1 MPNTADYLRRTI
13 VRLNAMSPRPDIV
26 IATGDLTERGSP
38 YEYRRL
44 RSLLSGLEIPY
55 LLTPGNH
62 DDREALRRAF
72 RDHRYLETC
81 DSHASFAVNVW
92 PLRIVALDSTDPRYI
107 GGYVD
112 EERLL
117 WLDDELSSHA
127 NVPTILAMHHP
138 PFRTG
143 IGPMDAHGFVGID
156 ELGEIVRRHPQIARV
171 VSGHVH
177 TVLMR
182 PWNGAVACT
191 APSTSPQFVIGRSRL
206 GIGVEAAGLLVHE
219 WTWNADV
226 QTRLVRIEGGAEKEI
241 A

>member
-1 MPNTADYLRRTI
+1 MPNTADYLRRAI
-13 VRLNAMSPRPDIV
+13 ARLNSMSPRPEVV

-38 YEYRRL
+38 HEYRRL
-44 RSLLSGLEIPY
+44 RTLLNCLEIPY
-55 LLTPGNH
+55 FLLPGNH
-62 DDREALRRAF
+62 DDRETMRRAF
-72 RDHRYLETC
+72 RDHPYLTTCETHAGFALET
-81 DSHASFAVNVW
+81 W
-92 PLRIVALDSTDPRYI
+92 PVRIIGLDSTDPRHI

-112 EERLL
+112 DERLS
-117 WLDDELSSHA
+117 WLDAELSA
-127 NVPTILAMHHP
+127 NRHVPTILAMHHP

-143 IGPMDAHGFVGID
+143 IAPMDAHGFVGIEKFGD
-156 ELGEIVRRHPQIARV
+156 VVRRHPQIARII
-171 VSGHVH
+171 SGHIH

-206 GIGVEAAGLLVHE
+206 GIGVESAGLLVHE

-226 QTRLVRIEGGAEKEI
+226 RTRLVRIEGGAVREI